1 MPLGSYKDIKPSE
14 EEDKKLRDI
23 DDDEYGAILS
33 GLAGIGSGIFKIPE
47 QFVSLGAELID
58 LGFDTDM
65 AASVESFFDKINPF
79 DEIAES
85 TTAGKLTETLVSLG
99 IPSTTG
105 YTLAT
110 RLARSALK
118 AKRMNK
124 YVDVK
129 KFGKAKNL
137 SDRKAALKDDLLIDP
152 LTGKRRTVKG
162 ALADEIDRLNPV
174 DLKKR
179 AFYDKGYVFGAGLGG
194 GALADFVFADPD
206 IGTIGDEFGGITAR
220 DTRETDGREE
230 AVRELTN
237 RLKFAG
243 EGAVLTSI
251 LGSVGTGIAK
261 GAGAVKYK
269 MQYDALDNSIKK
281 VIADFAPQGVKP
293 REIFELLELRKN
305 ELGKFQTEGQAFGRR
320 VEMVVD
326 DILKQ
331 TGKGKDDAAKIKF
344 GDAINTYLT
353 SGKRTDL
360 DQYLNEIGFDN
371 PELGA
376 KLFKNI
382 DNARMTIDNYSN
394 AILKILPNSPD
405 YAPLRKAI
413 TENLGEYSTTR
424 YALIERNNALGKAFA
439 KYEPS
444 DSAYKKAYGYII
456 RQLGKGRD
464 SLAKNSEPGKK
475 DFVGIAP
482 KEGVADEDYAKQILN
497 KLYQEDIQKA
507 TNLPEDVILSQLGL
521 TLDNGIL
528 QAKKLPDDLK
538 EFFGEIKNPFYN
550 ISSTIAKQGALI
562 TEVEMLGNLGKLAKG
577 KIFFES
583 QDEAA
588 RALGAR
594 SADIVPVG
602 DLSKNLPVAQ
612 EMTGLYTTREIADAF
627 NNQIKGGEEGAL
639 SKLYSF
645 FVLAPK
651 SASQQA
657 KTIFSPFT
665 HVRNLISASAFTM
678 LNGNISFVDP
688 KRTVD
693 AFKKSFAAF
702 SKGKESQEAFDLY
715 LDYTRRGITG
725 TNPMIGEMID
735 LGARIQKANT
745 FDADKVINNTFDVVA
760 EGFGKLRRKITDT
773 YMAEDDFWKIYNY
786 NFEQGN
792 YNGFVN
798 NFITRSPELKE
809 LGEDGGRKAISAL
822 IQAGKDIDNIPR
834 TIIDQN
840 TKRSVIN
847 PVYETA
853 VKNRMNIVKAET
865 GIKNPEAVLEQL
877 RKKVG
882 RLMGRRDIR
891 FNDPIFYQPKNSLKQ
906 LEGESNEAFAKRLQ
920 QEEALLTEDATEA
933 LVKNLSADV
942 TKNNIPNYAYV
953 GDNIKALRKL
963 PLGTF
968 VAFPAE
974 IIRTGFNTI
983 QRAARE
989 LSIAETRGIG
999 MRRMTGVLGTGAA
1012 LPVGAVELGKQLSQ
1026 FGDEEM
1032 DALRRFVPSW
1042 SENSLLVPTG
1052 RDEETGNVQYLDL
1065 SYIYPYDSLLR
1076 PARTVMNQ
1084 LVAGEDTNAS
1094 ITARLTEGGIKA
1106 MSELAKPFL
1115 SEAIFIEAAND
1126 LFLRGGRTREGSQ
1139 VFRPED
1145 PLGEKLYKG
1154 GMHIMDTFTPGSLD
1168 AAMRIGGAPFNV
1180 ADKYGRTYDLTDEAM
1195 GIFGFRNIE
1204 VDPSESM
1211 KFMVGDFN
1219 KRISSAR
1226 ATFLGDVLKGGAVT
1240 PDQILREYLG
1250 AEEQRYKAFQDM
1262 YKNVE
1267 AAKTLGIKTGDLSK
1281 QLDRLPKSTRNAIV
1295 SGTYQPYKPSKEVR
1309 KLFYENALRLAQRTG
1324 SAPIDPLQGSLQK
1337 IYEYIGSNNGRQLTS
1352 ALDTN
1357 FTVPETG
1364 ALDAL
1369 ADFFQMQATQQA
1381 VTQQQKKPISTSAV
1395 TTPPAPTTQTL
1406 DSDVA
1411 ADILAGNDEINKA
1424 LFKQGNL

>member
-1 MPLGSYKDIKPSE
+1 MPLGSSVDIKTLD

-23 DDDEYGAILS
+23 DDDEYGAIVS
-33 GLAGIGSGIFKIPE
+33 GLAGIGSGLFKIPE

-58 LGFDTDM
+58 LGFDTDV

-99 IPSTTG
+99 IPSTSG

-110 RLARSALK
+110 KLARSALK
-118 AKRMNK
+118 AKRLNK
-124 YVDVK
+124 YVDIK
-129 KFGKAKNL
+129 RFGRAKNL
-137 SDRKAALKDDLLIDP
+137 SEKKDAFKNELLIDP

-162 ALADEIDRLNPV
+162 ALADEVDRLNPT

-179 AFYDKGYVFGAGLGG
+179 AIWDKSYVFGAGLGG

-206 IGTIGDEFGGITAR
+206 IGTIGDEFGGITKR

-243 EGAVLTSI
+243 EGAVLGSI
-251 LGSVGTGIAK
+251 LGGAGTAIAK

-281 VIADFAPQGVKP
+281 IIADFTPQGVKP
-293 REIFELLELRKN
+293 REIFELLETRKN
-305 ELGKFQTEGQAFGRR
+305 ELGKFQTEGQAYGRR
-320 VEMVVD
+320 VEQSVD
-326 DILKQ
+326 SILKQ
-331 TGKGKDDAAKIKF
+331 VGKGKDEAAKIKF
-344 GDAINTYLT
+344 GEVINTFLT
-353 SGKRTDL
+353 TGKRTDL
-360 DQYLNEIGFDN
+360 DRYLLNIGLDN

-376 KLFKNI
+376 QLFKNI

-394 AILKILPNSPD
+394 AILKILPD
-405 YAPLRKAI
+405 TAELKPLRDAI
-413 TENLGEYSTTR
+413 KDNLGEYSTTR

-439 KYEPS
+439 KYKPS
-444 DSAYKKAYGYII
+444 DEAYKKAYDFVMKQIA
-456 RQLGKGRD
+456 RGRK
-464 SLAKNSEPGKK
+464 SLADGKEPGKK
-475 DFVGIAP
+475 DFVGMAP
-482 KEGVADEDYAKQILN
+482 KEGMADEDYAKQVLN
-497 KLYQEDIQKA
+497 KLYQDDVQKA
-507 TNLPEDVILSQLGL
+507 TDLPDDVILGQLGL
-521 TLDNGIL
+521 TVDKGIL
-528 QAKKLPDDLK
+528 QAKKLPPELK
-538 EFFGEIKNPFYN
+538 DFFGEIKNPFYN

-562 TEVEMLGNLGKLAKG
+562 TEVEMLGNLSKLAKG
-577 KIFFES
+577 KIFFET

-588 RALGAR
+588 KALGAR
-594 SADIVPVG
+594 AGDIVKVG
-602 DLSKNLPVAQ
+602 DLAKNLPIEQ
-612 EMTGLYTTREIADAF
+612 EMTGLYTTKEVADAF
-627 NNQIKGGEEGAL
+627 NNQIKGAEEGAL

-665 HVRNLISASAFTM
+665 HMRNLISASAFTM
-678 LNGNISFVDP
+678 MNGNISFVDP
-688 KRTVD
+688 KRTAD
-693 AFKKSFAAF
+693 AFKKSFNAF
-702 SKGKESQEAFDLY
+702 TKGKDSQEAFDLY

-725 TNPMIGEMID
+725 TNPLIGEMVD

-745 FDADKVINNTFDVVA
+745 FEADKVVNTSFDAVA
-760 EGFGKLRRKITDT
+760 EGFGKLRRKITDA

-792 YNGFVN
+792 YNNFVS
-798 NFITRSPELKE
+798 NFIARSPELKE
-809 LGEDGGRKAISAL
+809 LGEESGRKAISKL
-822 IQAGKDIDNIPR
+822 IEAGKDIDNIPR
-834 TIIDQN
+834 TIVDQQ
-840 TKRSVIN
+840 TKQTVMN
-847 PVYETA
+847 PVYATA
-853 VKNRMNIVKAET
+853 VKNRMNIIKAET
-865 GIKNPEAVLEQL
+865 GIKNPEAALEQL

-882 RLMGRRDIR
+882 RLVGRRDIR
-891 FNDPIFYQPKNSLKQ
+891 FNDPIFYQPKNTLKQ

-920 QEEALLTEDATEA
+920 QEEPMLTEDATEA

-989 LSIAETRGIG
+989 LAVAETRDIG

-1026 FGDEEM
+1026 FTDEEM
-1032 DALRRFVPSW
+1032 EALRRFVPSW

-1065 SYIYPYDSLLR
+1065 SYIYPYDTLLR

-1084 LVAGEDTNAS
+1084 LAKGEDTNS
-1094 ITARLTEGGIKA
+1094 TITARLAEGGVKA
-1106 MSELAKPFL
+1106 MSELAKPFI

-1126 LFLRGGRTREGSQ
+1126 ILLRGGRTREGSQ
-1139 VFRPED
+1139 VFRAED
-1145 PLGEKLYKG
+1145 PLGEKLYKAT
-1154 GMHIMDTFTPGSLD
+1154 MHIMDTFTPGSLD
-1168 AAMRIGGAPFNV
+1168 AALRIGGAPFNV
-1180 ADKYGRTYDLTDEAM
+1180 ADKYGRTYDLADETM

-1204 VDPSESM
+1204 VDPAESM

-1240 PDQILREYLG
+1240 PEQVLREYLG
-1250 AEEQRYKAFQDM
+1250 AEEMRFKAFQDM

-1267 AAKTLGIKTGDLSK
+1267 AAKTLGINVADLSK
-1281 QLDRLPKSTRNAIV
+1281 QLDRLPKATRNAIV
-1295 SGTYQPYKPSKEVR
+1295 SGTYQPYKLSKDVR

-1324 SAPIDPLQGSLQK
+1324 SAPVDPLQGSLQK
-1337 IYEYIGSNNGRQLTS
+1337 MYEYIGANNGRKLTTD
-1352 ALDTN
+1352 LDIN
-1357 FTVPETG
+1357 FTVPESSP
-1364 ALDAL
+1364 LDAL

-1381 VTQQQKKPISTSAV
+1381 AVQQKKKPISSSGAV
-1395 TTPPAPTTQTL
+1395 TTPSGGTQTL
-1406 DSDVA
+1406 DQDLA
-1411 ADILAGNDEINKA
+1411 ADILAGDEISKA